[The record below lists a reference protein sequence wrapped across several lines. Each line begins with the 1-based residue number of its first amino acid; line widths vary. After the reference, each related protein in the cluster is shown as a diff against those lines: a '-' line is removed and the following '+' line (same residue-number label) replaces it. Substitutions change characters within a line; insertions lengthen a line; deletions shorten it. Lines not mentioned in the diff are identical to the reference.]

1 MSISALLLAALLQ
14 APGDG
19 WAFVH
24 DTGKVKTLYWE
35 LFDTTEVWLRLI
47 PHGASGEAPLQN
59 LIFQAF
65 FPGKQPKGRP
75 ARLVVR
81 ALPLPL
87 TIVREPMLRFSVDGK
102 ALDLTAD
109 PSRFRYLYPVCSSED
124 FWCPANGVEAE
135 LDPVLLGSMLIARS
149 VVGEGLGFPFRL
161 TAEDQRLLYEFAG
174 RAGLGPEP
182 R

>member
-47 PHGASGEAPLQN
+47 PQRASGEAPLQN

-75 ARLVVR
+75 ARVVVR

-87 TIVREPMLRFSVDGK
+87 TIIREPMLRFSVDGK

-109 PSRFRYLYPVCSSED
+109 PSRFRYLYPVCSDASG
-124 FWCPANGVEAE
+124 CSANGVEAE
-135 LDPVLLGSMLIARS
+135 LDPALLGSMLIARS
-149 VVGEGLGFPFRL
+149 VTGEGLGFPFRL
-161 TAEDQRLLYEFAG
+161 TAGEQKLLSEFAG